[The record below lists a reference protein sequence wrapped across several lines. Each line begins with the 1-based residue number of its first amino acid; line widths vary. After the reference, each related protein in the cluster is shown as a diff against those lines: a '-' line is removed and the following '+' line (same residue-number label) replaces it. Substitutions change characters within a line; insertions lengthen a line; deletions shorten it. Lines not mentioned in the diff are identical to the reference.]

1 MDSSPAVPEGAGL
14 KLDIDGAV
22 ATITLHRPER
32 RNAMT
37 PSLWHGLAAIGDA
50 LPADVRVVVIRGD
63 GPSFSAGGTPG
74 EDPTSPADPGFE
86 EAVASYQAGYLWLRR
101 PDIVSIAAVHGYA
114 IGGGFQLA
122 LARGLGGCAR
132 DSLFFFK

>member
-1 MDSSPAVPEGAGL
+1 MVSSPAVPEGAGL
-14 KLDIDGAV
+14 KPDIDGAV

-50 LPADVRVVVIRGD
+50 LPAEVRVVVIRGD
-63 GPSFSAGGTPG
+63 GPSFSAGIALRLFTAEGIPG
-74 EDPTSPADPGFE
+74 EELTSPADPGFE

-101 PDIVSIAAVHGYA
+101 AGLLSVAALPRYESG
-114 IGGGFQLA
+114 
-122 LARGLGGCAR
+122 RGL
-132 DSLFFFK
+132 